1 MTLKNIHDQS
11 FYGLVSFYKR
21 FIRNF
26 NFIISPFIE
35 CLKGNIFLANSKA
48 ETSFQVV
55 KQKMTEALVLAL
67 LDFEKLFEVN
77 CDASGQTLEEFLAR
91 MGASS
96 PFLVRNCPAQRRT
109 IPYMI

>member
-1 MTLKNIHDQS
+1 
-11 FYGLVSFYKR
+11 
-21 FIRNF
+21 
-26 NFIISPFIE
+26 
-35 CLKGNIFLANSKA
+35 
-48 ETSFQVV
+48 
-55 KQKMTEALVLAL
+55 MTEALVLAL

-96 PFLVRNCPAQRRT
+96 LFLVRNCPAQKRT

>member
-1 MTLKNIHDQS
+1 
-11 FYGLVSFYKR
+11 
-21 FIRNF
+21 
-26 NFIISPFIE
+26 
-35 CLKGNIFLANSKA
+35 
-48 ETSFQVV
+48 
-55 KQKMTEALVLAL
+55 MTEALVLAL

-96 PFLVRNCPAQRRT
+96 PFLVRNCPAQRKT